1 MVFCVLFFFI
11 FFVLTAGS
19 LLFFSVS
26 RVYKARSKT
35 GCVETKSLKS
45 RKLLT

>member
-19 LLFFSVS
+19 LLFFLYPECIKLDPRLGV
-26 RVYKARSKT
+26 
-35 GCVETKSLKS
+35 LKQ
-45 RKLLT
+45 KV